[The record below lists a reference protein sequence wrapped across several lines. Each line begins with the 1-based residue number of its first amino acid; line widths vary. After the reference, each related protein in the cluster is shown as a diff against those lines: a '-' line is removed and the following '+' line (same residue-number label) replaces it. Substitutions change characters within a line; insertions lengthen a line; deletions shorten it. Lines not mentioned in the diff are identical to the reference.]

1 MDHSVANDYM
11 AHGFC
16 FLWEQRL
23 VWLHV
28 ISDIVTGIAYFSIPI
43 AMGYFIFKRRDL
55 PFTYIFVLFALFI
68 FACGTTHFF
77 AAYTVFVPLYWQEG
91 YVKAFTA
98 VVSIIAAILFIP
110 MIPKAIGL
118 PSLPKA
124 MEDIKRLNSALEN
137 QLEELKVKDHAV
149 ASSERKYRGL
159 VDNALVGVYTST
171 REGKFLYVN
180 DALARIFECETA
192 EELLSSPV
200 VMPSKTPDNHGDF
213 LALLGEKKKIPYY
226 EAAVSTKTGRLKTI
240 VISAAL
246 EDDIISGMVVDRTD
260 QKKLE
265 DQLRQSQK
273 MEAIGQLAGG
283 IAHDFNNILSAIIGY
298 GHVTLMKMPHN
309 DPLRPNI
316 DSILEAADRAAYLTQ
331 GLLTFSRKQSSNKK
345 PGDLNLIIKKAEK
358 FLVRVLR
365 EDIEFR
371 TSLQEEALSV
381 FADSNQLEQIL
392 MNLATNARDAMPKGG
407 RFTIATERFMLD
419 AEFRSVHG
427 YGQPGAY
434 ALITVSDTG
443 IGMNDITRQHIFDPF
458 FTTKEIGQG
467 TGLGLSVVYG
477 ILKQHEGYINVYS
490 EPQKG
495 TTFRIYLPISEEA
508 AAEEHEIR
516 ESEYPQRG
524 VETILLAED
533 DTSLRTLVTSI
544 LEEFGYTVISAV
556 DGEDAVKKFM
566 ENKDSIKLL
575 LFDLIMPKKNGRE
588 AYDEIK
594 KMKPDIRALFSSG
607 HAPDLVRQ
615 LASSEHGVSV
625 VHKPI
630 SPLDLLQKV
639 RTILDEGKAQA

>member
-407 RFTIATERFMLD
+407 RFTIETERFMLN